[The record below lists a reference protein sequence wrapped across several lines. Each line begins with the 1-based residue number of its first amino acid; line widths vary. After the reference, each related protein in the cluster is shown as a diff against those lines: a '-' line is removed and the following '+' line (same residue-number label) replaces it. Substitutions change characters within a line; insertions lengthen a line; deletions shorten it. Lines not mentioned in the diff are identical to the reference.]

1 MEQWKNEKVKGSQNE
16 KKKARKRARET
27 NREKNVERW
36 TNGCTTKQI
45 NKLRFLSDEIIERTN
60 NFVSWGCTDTW
71 LFCPRLHYGW
81 LSWLDGDFCQGWLL
95 TLYINILLFYSRIVA
110 SIPAS
115 SMTLEQLSTSFY
127 LNFYF
132 ALLVFVSNTLTIAW
146 TWNRFYFSSFV

>member
-1 MEQWKNEKVKGSQNE
+1 MKRLKEFRTKERKQGREQERQIEK
-16 KKKARKRARET
+16 
-27 NREKNVERW
+27 KNVERW
-36 TNGCTTKQI
+36 TNGCTTKKI
-45 NKLRFLSDEIIERTN
+45 NKPRFLSDEIIERTN

-132 ALLVFVSNTLTIAW
+132 ALLVFVSNTPTIA
-146 TWNRFYFSSFV
+146 WNRFYFSSFV